1 MDEWTTQIGTQ
12 IIMQKRKKIGKCKER
27 GGGGRLALT
36 SPDLSTHATRL
47 VMGPGS
53 ASGLGHQSRP
63 TRAPGLP
70 WPGPPLG
77 RMNGWMLGNGS
88 ATFKTLTVRG
98 GKINGALRLYFS
110 I

>member
-1 MDEWTTQIGTQ
+1 MESARKEGEAAGT
-12 IIMQKRKKIGKCKER
+12 ILT
-27 GGGGRLALT
+27 LALT

-77 RMNGWMLGNGS
+77 RMNGWMLGIGS